1 MTDPNWVG
9 IAVMEGY
16 VFAAVVFLVFSY
28 GMGAYSRFL
37 ERRMRLGHD

>member
-1 MTDPNWVG
+1 
-9 IAVMEGY
+9 
-16 VFAAVVFLVFSY
+16 VFLVFSY